1 MNNNI
6 GCKVSLDKIP
16 GNSLPADIALFSETH
31 SRYLLVVDKKNI
43 DKISKLLK
51 DAKTHF
57 SLIGTFKG
65 DQILIE
71 KNSKAIINLSVDK
84 AKNTWLKSLGELVLH
99 G

>member
-1 MNNNI
+1 
-6 GCKVSLDKIP
+6 
-16 GNSLPADIALFSETH
+16 
-31 SRYLLVVDKKNI
+31 
-43 DKISKLLK
+43 
-51 DAKTHF
+51 
-57 SLIGTFKG
+57 LIGTFKG